1 MTSSLMMVGFAGTEL
16 PATAAAAI
24 AAHPPAGVTLFRAH
38 NVASAEQ
45 VRGLTN
51 ALQAAAPAGSRPL
64 LVAADQE
71 GGQLLG
77 LGEDTTQFAGAM
89 ALGAVG
95 DAALAERV
103 GRAIGR
109 ELRALGVNVNYSPVC
124 DLATNPANPGLGI
137 RSFGDD
143 PAAVASLV
151 AATVRGLQAE
161 GVAATAKHF
170 PGKGEAAVD
179 THHELAVVDRSPEE
193 MSVRELVPFRAA
205 IDAGAWMIMSGHFAV
220 PGLTGDATLPA
231 TLAPQVMRDLLRGEL
246 GYDGLATTD
255 ALDMKALGQGSAQ
268 VVDVIAAIRAGADL
282 LLGTVD
288 PEQRARIEL
297 GLAQAL
303 SRGLLDADT
312 IAISAARLGKLRAWI
327 AGFPQPL
334 RAVVGCAEHQSLA
347 RELAERSQT
356 LVRDDDGLLPIRLGS
371 DARMAVV
378 MPRPADLTPADSS
391 SFVKPALA
399 EAIRRRHPRTE
410 EFLTDN
416 QPSAKDISA
425 LRKRMGRFTLVVVGT
440 LGASLRPAQAELVR
454 AILGTGVPT
463 VTIAL
468 RTPWDLAVYS
478 EARTHVC
485 SYGILP
491 PTVEALAAALFGEI
505 PFPGHLPV
513 ALADL
518 YPRGHPLDA

>member
-1 MTSSLMMVGFAGTEL
+1 MTSSLMMVAFAGTEL
-16 PATAAAAI
+16 SATAASAI
-24 AAHPPAGVTLFRAH
+24 GAHPLAGVTLFRAH
-38 NVASAEQ
+38 NVASADQ
-45 VRGLTN
+45 VRALTA
-51 ALQAAAPAGSRPL
+51 ALQAAAPAASRPL

-71 GGQLLG
+71 GGQLLA

-95 DAALAERV
+95 DAGLAERV

-143 PAAVASLV
+143 PAAVAALA

-170 PGKGEAAVD
+170 PGKGDAAVD
-179 THHELAVVDRSPEE
+179 THHELAVVERTAEE
-193 MSVRELVPFRAA
+193 MKARELVPFQAA
-205 IDAGAWMIMSGHFAV
+205 IDAGAWMVMSGHFAV
-220 PGLTGDATLPA
+220 PGLTGDPTLPA
-231 TLAPQVMRDLLRGEL
+231 TLAPQVMRSLLRDEL
-246 GYDGLATTD
+246 GHDGLATTD

-288 PEQRARIEL
+288 PEQQGRIEL
-297 GLAQAL
+297 GLGQAL
-303 SRGLLDADT
+303 TRGLLDEDA
-312 IAISAARLGKLRAWI
+312 IATSATRLAKLRAWI
-327 AGFPQPL
+327 AGFPQPP

-356 LVRDDDGLLPIRLGS
+356 LVRDDDGLLPLRLGT
-371 DARMAVV
+371 DARIAVV
-378 MPRPADLTPADSS
+378 TPRPADLTPADSS
-391 SFVKPALA
+391 SFVKPGLA
-399 EAIRRRHPRTE
+399 EAIRRRHARTE

-416 QPSAKDISA
+416 QPSARQISDV
-425 LRKRMGRFTLVVVGT
+425 RNRVSEFRLVVVGT

-454 AILGTGVPT
+454 ALLGRGLPT

-468 RTPWDLAVYS
+468 RTPWDLAAYP
-478 EARTHVC
+478 EARTHIC
-485 SYGILP
+485 SYGILQ
-491 PTVEALAAALFGEI
+491 PTMEALAAALFGEI
-505 PFPGHLPV
+505 PFRGHLPV
-513 ALADL
+513 SLGDL
-518 YPRGHPLDA
+518 YPRGHPPDA